1 MEELNSI
8 PYLDYVVREV
18 LRYHSVVSGT
28 VRVASQDDI
37 VPLDM
42 PFSDKYGKV
51 HDRIQYV
58 ICITPLSPL
67 TRYSVKKGDAFV
79 IPIRLLNTL
88 DTIWGPDALEFK
100 SVSYLLPTKP

>member
-8 PYLDYVVREV
+8 LYLDYFVREV
-18 LRYHSVVSGT
+18 LRYHSIIAGT
-28 VRVASQDDI
+28 VRVASQDDV

-58 ICITPLSPL
+58 IFHHTHRC
-67 TRYSVKKGDAFV
+67 
-79 IPIRLLNTL
+79 LN
-88 DTIWGPDALEFK
+88 
-100 SVSYLLPTKP
+100 